1 MTAVQVMLETT
12 IEQILFR
19 NNAILVELLTILQ
32 RNDLKGQEM
41 TSKKLVRMVI
51 QIEKEL
57 KVHLAN
63 GLEVDMYMI

>member
-1 MTAVQVMLETT
+1 MLETT